1 MFVLSTTMNSLAIT
15 SYAGRVEFAD
25 QKPPVKIYSSL
36 EEVPAATTESV
47 LLIFFSLV
55 CHVCWDELFE
65 MKEFVEKFSLPV
77 LLIGVSADEPD
88 ELKSF
93 ASRYSLDSPI
103 IYDGN
108 KLLYRRFKVRM
119 EPYRVILVKNQP
131 VYADDYSLD
140 YLMRRDRAKQCLLQ
154 IASR

>member
-1 MFVLSTTMNSLAIT
+1 MESGN
-15 SYAGRVEFAD
+15 

-36 EEVPAATTESV
+36 EEIPGATTESV
-47 LLIFFSLV
+47 ALIFFSLV
-55 CHVCWDELFE
+55 CHVCWEELFE

-77 LLIGVSADEPD
+77 LLVGVSADKPD

-93 ASRYSLDSPI
+93 ASRYSFDSPI
-103 IYDGN
+103 IYDAN
-108 KLLYRRFKVRM
+108 KLLFRRFKVKI
-119 EPYRVILVKNQP
+119 EPYRVILVKNQT

-140 YLMRRDRAKQCLLQ
+140 YLTRRDRAKQCLLQ